1 MSNLHV
7 VVMGV
12 SGCGKTTIGKLIATH
27 YGAEFVDA
35 DGLHPQSN
43 IEKMSQGIPL
53 TDEDRWPWLATV
65 GRVLS
70 ESNSLVIACSA
81 LKVDYREEI
90 LKSAADTLFVHL
102 HGSRELLHRRMN
114 LRSDHFMPASLL
126 DSQLATLEL
135 LRATEPGY
143 ELNIADSETD
153 IVTKA
158 CKWIDSRQAIL
169 KK

>member
-1 MSNLHV
+1 
-7 VVMGV
+7 MGV

-27 YGAEFVDA
+27 YGAEFIDA

-43 IEKMSQGIPL
+43 IEKMSQGIAL
-53 TDEDRWPWLATV
+53 TDEDRWPWLEIV
-65 GRVLS
+65 GKKLS
-70 ESNSLVIACSA
+70 QPKSVVIACSA
-81 LKVDYREEI
+81 LKVAYREEI
-90 LKSAADTLFVHL
+90 LKSSPDALFVHL

-114 LRSDHFMPASLL
+114 SRSDHFMPASLL

-135 LRATEPGY
+135 LQATEPGY

-153 IVTKA
+153 IVSKA
-158 CKWIDSRQAIL
+158 SKWIDSRQAIL